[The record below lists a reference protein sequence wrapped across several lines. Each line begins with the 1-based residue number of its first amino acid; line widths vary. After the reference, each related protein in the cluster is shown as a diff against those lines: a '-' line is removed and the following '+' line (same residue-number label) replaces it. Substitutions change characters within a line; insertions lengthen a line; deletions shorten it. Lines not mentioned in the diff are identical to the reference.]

1 MSWKLTAFADR
12 LLALFCEKYRLKY
25 LFIGQDKKM
34 KEKQISFRP
43 KLRKFIAN
51 IPPLQVAVV

>member
-1 MSWKLTAFADR
+1 MVT
-12 LLALFCEKYRLKY
+12 EKKTVKPECFIQQKY
-25 LFIGQDKKM
+25 LSKM

-51 IPPLQVAVV
+51 IPPLQEAVV